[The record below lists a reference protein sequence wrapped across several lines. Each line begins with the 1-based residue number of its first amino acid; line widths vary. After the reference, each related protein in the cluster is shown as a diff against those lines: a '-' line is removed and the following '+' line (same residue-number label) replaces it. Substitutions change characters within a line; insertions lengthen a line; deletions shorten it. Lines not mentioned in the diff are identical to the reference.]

1 VSEEKAASSA
11 ATPIELLTIGE
22 DCDWIV
28 AEGHHDL
35 VRFALRA
42 YDYARIDLDLWDTDA
57 AREAAE
63 AAKHAYVRSATLG
76 DFPEYA
82 DDPAEQAS
90 VYARALEEDYWFF
103 TDEPTDRPVTMT
115 GRLT

>member
-1 VSEEKAASSA
+1 VTEQTI
-11 ATPIELLTIGE
+11 TPSQVPTFALLTIGE

-28 AEGHHDL
+28 AEGHHNL
-35 VRFALRA
+35 VAFALRA
-42 YDYARIDLDLWDTDA
+42 YDYARIELDIWDTDEA
-57 AREAAE
+57 LEAA
-63 AAKHAYVRSATLG
+63 AASKHAYVRSATLD
-76 DFPEYA
+76 DFAEYA

-90 VYARALEEDYWFF
+90 VYARALEEDFWFF